1 MGKGLETLSNVV
13 QSRLHWKDGES
24 KMFLTIDQV
33 FFDLIPITTIY
44 ISMFATMFF
53 VYVYFFED
61 E

>member
-1 MGKGLETLSNVV
+1 
-13 QSRLHWKDGES
+13 
-24 KMFLTIDQV
+24 MFLTIDQV

>member
-1 MGKGLETLSNVV
+1 
-13 QSRLHWKDGES
+13 
-24 KMFLTIDQV
+24 MFLTIDQV

-53 VYVYFFED
+53 VYVYFFEG